1 MLDSVYKNR
10 TFKVQDKQRHSEAKL
25 HRMAQLIRQRLLDQA
40 LAETE
45 RKEQL
50 ANGKSPAAAVADACG
65 DAAQAQEEELA
76 PPPEENHA
84 ARVEELQEE
93 LESMQKQKHLL
104 FIKLKEIL
112 KKEDQRREKANE
124 AEAKLQRQAEGP
136 DPDHDHDQED
146 SWKSSGSPSCAG
158 GSGGG
163 ALRVRAV

>member
-1 MLDSVYKNR
+1 MPNLR
-10 TFKVQDKQRHSEAKL
+10 C
-25 HRMAQLIRQRLLDQA
+25 
-40 LAETE
+40 E
-45 RKEQL
+45 RF
-50 ANGKSPAAAVADACG
+50 GPFDI
-65 DAAQAQEEELA
+65 
-76 PPPEENHA
+76 
-84 ARVEELQEE
+84 EELQEE

-146 SWKSSGSPSCAG
+146 SWKCSGSPSCAG